1 VSVEAIF
8 RAEAMAAIAA
18 VRAGLA
24 IVQRRQDAEQVRVKG
39 PRDLVTGTDLAA
51 QAAIERVLREHDPE
65 IAFVGEEGAAD
76 DEWEGAEDDESD
88 EGAKSDE
95 GEKRASGER
104 ALPRQGRYW
113 LVDPLCGTNNF
124 AAEVP
129 FFAINVALVDDGR
142 VMLGVVADGST
153 GEIHVAERG
162 KGAFLLNGGDRSP
175 LRVNPRASLV
185 SVDPMLPGP
194 GWLRRFDGEVA
205 IRVIAEARHSVLILG
220 STLALVYLAR
230 GRLAAAVYACTGLPV
245 HFAAGLLIAEE
256 AGAIVTDEKGNP
268 WQLLGPIYIASAHS
282 QVHEELRGI
291 AQSTVRALTTG

>member
-1 VSVEAIF
+1 MIKQATNEQKQVD
-8 RAEAMAAIAA
+8 
-18 VRAGLA
+18 GLA
-24 IVQRRQDAEQVRVKG
+24 LATETIADPLEE
-39 PRDLVTGTDLAA
+39 VTGALG
-51 QAAIERVLREHDPE
+51 
-65 IAFVGEEGAAD
+65 AFEDEEGEEGAD
-76 DEWEGAEDDESD
+76 RDWSG
-88 EGAKSDE
+88 EGAKGDE
-95 GEKRASGER
+95 GEKRASGEW

-129 FFAINVALVDDGR
+129 FFAINVALVDNGR

-162 KGAFLLNGGDRSP
+162 QGAFLLNGGNRSP

-256 AGAIVTDEKGNP
+256 AGAIVTDENGNP
-268 WQLLGPIYIASAHS
+268 WQLLGPIYIASANS

-291 AQSTVRALTTG
+291 AQSTVHALTTG

>member
-1 VSVEAIF
+1 
-8 RAEAMAAIAA
+8 MAAIAA

-24 IVQRRQDAEQVRVKG
+24 IVQRRQDAEHVRVKG

-65 IAFVGEEGAAD
+65 IAVVGEEDADADEGEGEEGAD
-76 DEWEGAEDDESD
+76 RDKSV
-88 EGAKSDE
+88 EGAKTVE
-95 GEKRASGER
+95 GEEGASGER

-162 KGAFLLNGGDRSP
+162 RGAFLLTGGDRSP

-256 AGAIVTDEKGNP
+256 AGAIVTDEQGNP
-268 WQLLGPIYIASAHS
+268 WQLLGPIYIASANS

-291 AQSTVRALTTG
+291 AQSTVHALTTG

>member
-1 VSVEAIF
+1 VSVKPIF

-24 IVQRRQDAEQVRVKG
+24 IVQRRQDAEHVRLKG

-65 IAFVGEEGAAD
+65 IAFVGEED
-76 DEWEGAEDDESD
+76 AEDDEGE
-88 EGAKSDE
+88 EGADREKSVEDAKGDE
-95 GEKRASGER
+95 GEKRAGER

-205 IRVIAEARHSVLILG
+205 TRVIAEARHSVLILG

-256 AGAIVTDEKGNP
+256 AGAIVTDEQGNP
-268 WQLLGPIYIASAHS
+268 WQLLGPIYIASANS

-291 AQSTVRALTTG
+291 AQSTVHALTTG